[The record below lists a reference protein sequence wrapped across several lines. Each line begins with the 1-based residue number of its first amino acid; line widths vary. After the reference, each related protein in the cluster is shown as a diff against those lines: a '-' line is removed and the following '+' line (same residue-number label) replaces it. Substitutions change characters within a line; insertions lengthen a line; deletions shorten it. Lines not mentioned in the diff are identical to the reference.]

1 MASDC
6 KRAFLLTLITLFLV
20 QIGIGQ
26 KDAEKFEFQYE
37 NKTLR
42 GLIEK
47 PKDGPIHGTI
57 VLIPGYGRTNF
68 VEGNWFGSLR
78 DEFVAMG
85 LAVLFWDKMGCGE
98 SEGEFD
104 ANQPVQRSA
113 AEALIAIRRLQE
125 KPEYSSLKIGLWG
138 LSRAGWICPLI
149 IDQHPL
155 DFWISAS
162 GTDDKETYGYLLH
175 SNLLIH
181 GKSALEAQRLYK
193 AWQEGHRV
201 FCTGGTYEEAERAIA
216 PLKKDT
222 LCQKLFGYSD
232 EVAVSEEEIRKQYY
246 ENQRNFTS
254 EGHFDPQSGL
264 WVYVPSLKAILSNIE
279 CPVLAIF
286 GEKDSQVDWKRTMA
300 FYQETLGKRKAKN
313 LKIETLTQCNH
324 NIQKCENCG
333 FGEDLSKYNW
343 QACEGYYQTM
353 KQWLVD
359 IGIIDS

>member
-1 MASDC
+1 M
-6 KRAFLLTLITLFLV
+6 V
-20 QIGIGQ
+20 QAAVGQ
-26 KDAEKFEFQYE
+26 KEAEKFEFQYE
-37 NKTLR
+37 NLTLR

-47 PKDGPIHGTI
+47 PKDGPIQGAV

-78 DEFVAMG
+78 DKFVGMG
-85 LAVLFWDKMGCGE
+85 LAVLFWDKMGCGD

-104 ANQPVQRSA
+104 INQPVQSSA
-113 AEALIAIRRLQE
+113 EEALVAIRLLQK
-125 KPEYSSLKIGLWG
+125 KPEYRSLKIGLWG

-149 IDQHPL
+149 MDQHPL

-181 GKSALEAQRLYK
+181 GKTALEAKRLYK
-193 AWQEGHRV
+193 AWHDGHSV
-201 FCTGGTYEEAERAIA
+201 FCTGGTYEEAELAIE

-232 EVAVSEEEIRKQYY
+232 EVVESEEEVRKQYY

-254 EGHFDPQSGL
+254 EGHFDPKSGL
-264 WVYVPSLKAILSNIE
+264 WVYVPKLKTILSNIE

-286 GEKDSQVDWKRTMA
+286 GENDSQVDWKRTRA
-300 FYQETLGKRKAKN
+300 FYQETLGKRESEN
-313 LKIETLTQCNH
+313 LKIEVLSQCNH
-324 NIQKCENCG
+324 NIQKCESCG
-333 FGEDLSKYNW
+333 VGEDLSKYSW
-343 QACEGYYQTM
+343 RACEGYYQIM